1 MASYLPQD
9 LCITVPLSGMLIP
22 LAAESSRREEA
33 VEQQRLPTQ
42 IMYWQDFAQAPQQSS
57 FLVRLKS
64 TWRGVPPPLS
74 FLLVTSLGS
83 ILPRN
88 FRNPPPLF
96 LSETPSIF
104 STRHGRLPGAEFQAN
119 PSPTPGYSSHF
130 LPPRAHFGFCFPPC
144 CHRGLLCSPHI
155 PVSTYY
161 VPDREYNSNMTRPLP
176 LHYKS

>member
-64 TWRGVPPPLS
+64 TWRGVPPPPFFPTCHLS
-74 FLLVTSLGS
+74 GFHFAQELRKSPTPIPL
-83 ILPRN
+83 
-88 FRNPPPLF
+88 RNPQHLLHKTWTASWGRVPGQPL
-96 LSETPSIF
+96 
-104 STRHGRLPGAEFQAN
+104 
-119 PSPTPGYSSHF
+119 PTPGYPAISF
-130 LPPRAHFGFCFPPC
+130 LLAPTLASVSLPAATGVYCAV
-144 CHRGLLCSPHI
+144 HI
-155 PVSTYY
+155 Y
-161 VPDREYNSNMTRPLP
+161 L
-176 LHYKS
+176 